1 MVEKM
6 SIEKRSVDFIPEQ
19 ERYGKPGSLFY
30 IWFGANMNITTIA
43 AGVLPVALGLNLFWS
58 ALSIIL
64 GSLIGAIFMA
74 SHSAQGPK
82 LGIPQMIQSRAQF
95 GVIGAVLPLL
105 FVMLI
110 YLGFFVSNTLL
121 AAQAIE
127 KVSPLGQRGNIYVIS
142 ALCFLVALY
151 GYKLIHKLQKTLSIL
166 SILVFLVATVLA
178 VVLPVPAGQWA
189 ISGFSL
195 AKFMASV
202 SIAVTWQLSY
212 APYVADYS
220 RYLPGKTSTAK
231 VFWYSYFGT
240 VLGGAWMMILGAI
253 LSVAIAHFSDN
264 VGLNV
269 AQLFGVGALL
279 LYVFVVFGQV
289 SINVFNL
296 YGAFMST
303 VTVIE
308 PFAKMKVGAGVRGAF
323 MLAITLVATMLCT
336 IGQDNFV
343 AFFLNFIFFMS
354 YFLIPWTAINLVDF
368 YFVRHGVY
376 CVEDIFDLN
385 GRYGRVNWF
394 SCITFILAIV
404 LEIPFMNTS
413 MYVGPVANQLNGVD
427 LAWLVGL
434 IFPAAAYYL
443 FMKRTVGNALEAAV
457 TNS

>member
-1 MVEKM
+1 MEVERR
-6 SIEKRSVDFIPEQ
+6 SIDFIPEA
-19 ERYGKPGSLFY
+19 ERYGKPGSLFF

-43 AGVLPVALGLNLFWS
+43 AGVLPVVLGLNLFWS

-105 FVMLI
+105 FVMVI

-127 KVSPLGQRGNIYVIS
+127 KVSPLGQRANIYFIS
-142 ALCFLVALY
+142 ILCFLVALY
-151 GYKLIHKLQKTLSIL
+151 GYKLIHRVQKTLSIL
-166 SILVFLVATVLA
+166 SIIVFLVATVIA
-178 VVLPVPAGQWA
+178 VVLPVPDGQWLA
-189 ISGFSL
+189 SSFSL
-195 AKFMASV
+195 PKFMAAV
-202 SIAVTWQLSY
+202 SIAATWQLSY

-220 RYLPGKTSTAK
+220 RYLPGNTSSAK
-231 VFWYSYFGT
+231 VFWHSYAGT
-240 VLGGAWMMILGAI
+240 VIGGAWMMILGAI
-253 LSVAIAHFSDN
+253 LSVAIPHFADN

-269 AQLFGVGALL
+269 AQLFGGAAIL
-279 LYVFVVFGQV
+279 LYVFVVFGQI

-308 PFAKMKVGAGVRGAF
+308 PFAKIKVTARVRGTF
-323 MLAITLVATMLCT
+323 MFAITALATVLST

-376 CVEDIFDLN
+376 CVVDIFDPN

-394 SCITFILAIV
+394 SCITFILAIL

-413 MYVGPVANQLNGVD
+413 LYVGSVAERLYGVD

-434 IFPAAAYYL
+434 VFPAAAYYF
-443 FMKRTVGNALEAAV
+443 FMKWSVGNVIEGTAA
-457 TNS
+457 NS